1 MRTRIEAGIQPLSDA
16 EIARRL
22 QGGDASLLGELHRR
36 YRKRLEGVAF
46 RLLRDRH
53 EAEDVVQRV
62 FLALPRCRYH
72 GAASLTTYLYRA
84 ATNAAVNAL
93 RSRRR
98 RELAASEL
106 QAHALGDRG
115 GGPPSPESRVLES
128 EILSAVASALLAV
141 KPQHRRVLVLRIVW
155 GLGNSE
161 IAEREEVPLATVGTW
176 LRRGREELR
185 RQLGP
190 LIHELGPLIQ
200 DPGPRALGPRAEDP
214 RARLPLGRDPR

>member
-1 MRTRIEAGIQPLSDA
+1 MRTRGRTGIQPPSDA

-22 QGGDASLLGELHRR
+22 QGGDVSLLGELHRR

-62 FLALPRCRYH
+62 FLALPRCHYR
-72 GAASLTTYLYRA
+72 GAASLPTYLYRA

-98 RELAASEL
+98 REHAENEL
-106 QAHALGDRG
+106 QAQALRDHG
-115 GGPPSPESRVLES
+115 GEPPSPESCVLEG

-141 KPQHRRVLVLRIVW
+141 KPQHRRILVMRIVW
-155 GLGNSE
+155 GLGNTE
-161 IAEREEVPLATVGTW
+161 IAEREGVPLATVGTW
-176 LRRGREELR
+176 LRRGREDLR
-185 RQLGP
+185 RQLR
-190 LIHELGPLIQ
+190 PLIQ
-200 DPGPRALGPRAEDP
+200 EIGPLNRGIGPRPDDSRVRSGWDP
-214 RARLPLGRDPR
+214 R